1 MGGAGGACAPPSFG
15 ISVNPIR
22 TKGGRLCPLYY
33 YWPPHLYGQCGVSV
47 TTVQL
52 RKLYLSYVHSLEIK
66 VFIFYFAELTN
77 DFSWY
82 EKETIIRWLSWTP
95 TEPIR
100 LNNLGTNYTMKTQ
113 YKQEEG
119 FPSGFFPFLLDFRC
133 LVTSIFSLSLSCFG
147 SAVDLE
153 KVLEF
158 IATIWI

>member
-1 MGGAGGACAPPSFG
+1 MFF
-15 ISVNPIR
+15 
-22 TKGGRLCPLYY
+22 
-33 YWPPHLYGQCGVSV
+33 H
-47 TTVQL
+47 
-52 RKLYLSYVHSLEIK
+52 
-66 VFIFYFAELTN
+66 FAELTN

-158 IATIWI
+158 IAGIWIFSGLPLFCYVNFQSLSVLLWICSRSRKGFRVYSHYLNSFLDFRCFVTSIFSLSLCLALDLQQI

>member
-1 MGGAGGACAPPSFG
+1 MQFFSIPCDFLPFQLFNSQEVVS
-15 ISVNPIR
+15 IQ
-22 TKGGRLCPLYY
+22 RLLLRSL
-33 YWPPHLYGQCGVSV
+33 WSILFIVSALPWNK
-47 TTVQL
+47 T
-52 RKLYLSYVHSLEIK
+52 IC
-66 VFIFYFAELTN
+66 FFYFVELTN

>member
-1 MGGAGGACAPPSFG
+1 M
-15 ISVNPIR
+15 
-22 TKGGRLCPLYY
+22 
-33 YWPPHLYGQCGVSV
+33 
-47 TTVQL
+47 
-52 RKLYLSYVHSLEIK
+52 HSIEIE

-158 IATIWI
+158 IATIWILFWTSVVSLRQFSVSLSVSLWICSRSRKCFRDSESIWSGWEPDIPLASKHELCE

>member
-1 MGGAGGACAPPSFG
+1 MLIVGFSESDIFNFGNSLVYLVIFYDFNFSTQEVVSILFIVCALPWKKNYS
-15 ISVNPIR
+15 N
-22 TKGGRLCPLYY
+22 L
-33 YWPPHLYGQCGVSV
+33 
-47 TTVQL
+47 
-52 RKLYLSYVHSLEIK
+52 
-66 VFIFYFAELTN
+66 YFAELTN
-77 DFSWY
+77 DFSSY

-158 IATIWI
+158 IGTIWI